1 MDVMLG
7 YCFVHT
13 CKGLVELAIWMS
25 LYCFVHTCKGLR
37 VSNIIDHDVMLGYC
51 FVHTCKGLVELAISL
66 LSIDHGCHVGILL
79 CAYM

>member
-1 MDVMLG
+1 M
-7 YCFVHT
+7 
-13 CKGLVELAIWMS
+13 
-25 LYCFVHTCKGLR
+25 
-37 VSNIIDHDVMLGYC
+37 DVMLGYC

>member
-13 CKGLVELAIWMS
+13 CKGLVELAISFRS
-25 LYCFVHTCKGLR
+25 L
-37 VSNIIDHDVMLGYC
+37 SMDVMLGYC
-51 FVHTCKGLVELAISL
+51 FVHTCKGMVELAISL
-66 LSIDHGCHVGILL
+66 LGIDHGCHVGILL

>member
-13 CKGLVELAIWMS
+13 CKGLVELAIS
-25 LYCFVHTCKGLR
+25 LL
-37 VSNIIDHDVMLGYC
+37 SIDMDVMLGYC

>member
-13 CKGLVELAIWMS
+13 CKGLVELAIS
-25 LYCFVHTCKGLR
+25 LLTL
-37 VSNIIDHDVMLGYC
+37 IMDVMLGYC

-79 CAYM
+79 CAILL

>member
-13 CKGLVELAIWMS
+13 CKGM
-25 LYCFVHTCKGLR
+25 
-37 VSNIIDHDVMLGYC
+37 
-51 FVHTCKGLVELAISL
+51 VELAISL
-66 LSIDHGCHVGILL
+66 LGIDHVCHVGILLCAYMHKGLVELGISLLGIDHGCHVGILL

>member
-13 CKGLVELAIWMS
+13 CKGM
-25 LYCFVHTCKGLR
+25 
-37 VSNIIDHDVMLGYC
+37 
-51 FVHTCKGLVELAISL
+51 VELAISL
-66 LSIDHGCHVGILL
+66 LGIDHGCHVGILL

>member
-13 CKGLVELAIWMS
+13 CKGLVELAIS
-25 LYCFVHTCKGLR
+25 LALTM
-37 VSNIIDHDVMLGYC
+37 DVMLGYC
-51 FVHTCKGLVELAISL
+51 FMHTCKGLVELAISL

>member
-13 CKGLVELAIWMS
+13 CKGM
-25 LYCFVHTCKGLR
+25 
-37 VSNIIDHDVMLGYC
+37 
-51 FVHTCKGLVELAISL
+51 VELAISL
-66 LSIDHGCHVGILL
+66 LSIDHGCHAGGILLCVIALSTCKGLVELAISIGHGCHVGILL